1 MFTISESLFIGV
13 NEIKQHYFLVCGEG
27 EIKIRFFLKWVINS
41 PCVKKNN
48 KKRNVCV
55 KKMNNNKT
63 TESLGNRTLLEITGE
78 DKLQSLNITP
88 GRNQRSSKHFTN
100 HHSNHP

>member
-1 MFTISESLFIGV
+1 MSIFNYKINTPICSQSLKVHFISVLKFIGV
-13 NEIKQHYFLVCGEG
+13 NEIKQHYFLVCGER

-48 KKRNVCV
+48 KKRKVCV

-63 TESLGNRTLLEITGE
+63 TETLGNRTFLEITG
-78 DKLQSLNITP
+78 
-88 GRNQRSSKHFTN
+88 
-100 HHSNHP
+100 